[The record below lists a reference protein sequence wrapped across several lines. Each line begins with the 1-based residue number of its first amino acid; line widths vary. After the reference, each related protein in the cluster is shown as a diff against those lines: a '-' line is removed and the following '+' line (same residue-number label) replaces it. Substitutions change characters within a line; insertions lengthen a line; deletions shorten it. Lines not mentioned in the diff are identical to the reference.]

1 MVILEA
7 GAALLAL
14 LAVARLPRIEPRPF
28 FLAFLAAW
36 SLLLQPPAAAA
47 AAAAAAAGQ
56 ALV

>member
-47 AAAAAAAGQ
+47 AAAAAGQ